1 MKIDSILLSN
11 LKNFSS
17 KGIKA
22 RSNVFTHDKNNND
35 FFKPL
40 TFDYAI
46 KFKGSDF
53 ISNIDKS
60 KTPAVVYN
68 VLVNARQAEN
78 QSRILANRKSVEAK
92 ELYDEVSFEI
102 EDIVNKAKNVN
113 NYQKSLFDN
122 VLLNSKEVYS
132 EIMSLFENG
141 DEILSDGT
149 IRKVFVHSPFC
160 KTLREYDSNGNLL
173 REAAIED
180 NKLLVKEGFKTHSD
194 GSKSIAKEYRFTNGM
209 IKLDKLHTL
218 QHLIQ

>member
-92 ELYDEVSFEI
+92 KLYDEARNQYVACKQKVDE
-102 EDIVNKAKNVN
+102 ETKAYEPEKLKIKKELAELE
-113 NYQKSLFDN
+113 KS
-122 VLLNSKEVYS
+122 VEP
-132 EIMSLFENG
+132 EIMAEYKKKRNDNIFPVIVPLEGNNFCGRCRME
-141 DEILSDGT
+141 LP
-149 IRKVFVHSPFC
+149 KVAISRLKEKGVITCEHC
-160 KTLREYDSNGNLL
+160 KRFIYL
-173 REAAIED
+173 
-180 NKLLVKEGFKTHSD
+180 KT
-194 GSKSIAKEYRFTNGM
+194 
-209 IKLDKLHTL
+209 DK
-218 QHLIQ
+218 